1 MIVVGVDG
9 SESSRGAL
17 VWALAEASARDD
29 NLRVVCAWDIGPPT
43 YTAMGFGPVPTGV
56 LKTYER
62 AAEQTVAGMLESY
75 AHAVDGISV
84 ERSIVHGGPADVLI
98 EAAKD
103 AELLVVGSHGHGAA
117 VALFLGSVSMRCAQL
132 APCPVVIVRHD
143 VALAEAA

>member
-17 VWALAEASARDD
+17 MWALAEASARSD

-43 YTAMGFGPVPTGV
+43 FTAMGFGPVPAGV
-56 LKTYER
+56 LRTYER
-62 AAEQTVAGMLESY
+62 AAEQTVAGLLESY
-75 AHAVDGISV
+75 AQAVDGIVV
-84 ERSIVHGGPADVLI
+84 ERSIMHGSPADVLI

-117 VALFLGSVSMRCAQL
+117 AALFLGSVSIRCAQL
-132 APCPVVIVRHD
+132 ASCPVVIVRND
-143 VALAEAA
+143 VAFAEAA

>member
-9 SESSRGAL
+9 SESSRSAL
-17 VWALAEASARDD
+17 AWALAEASARED

-43 YTAMGFGPVPTGV
+43 FTAMGFGVPVGV

-62 AAEQTVAGMLESY
+62 AAEQTVAGVLESY
-75 AHAVDGISV
+75 AHAVGGITV
-84 ERSIVHGGPADVLI
+84 ERSIVHGSPADVLI
-98 EAAKD
+98 EAAED
-103 AELLVVGSHGHGAA
+103 AELLVVGSHGHGAVA
-117 VALFLGSVSMRCAQL
+117 ALFLGSVSMRCAQL